1 MTYFVFSCFFNLTLH
16 CRFDKNDV
24 MKKIYLCIIL
34 SLFWSNI
41 SFAEWNKIHSDQ
53 NTEHYIDMTKLKKEG
68 TNIHFW
74 HLVNY
79 LIQNEDIF
87 WKSSLTYTEV
97 NCNNLSGKDHVFNF
111 YSEKLFRLD
120 GMVWTGDT
128 NINVWLVKNGW
139 SFYLL
144 EEKKPT
150 EHNDF
155 LEAEN
160 EAKQNEVGLWESELQ

>member
-1 MTYFVFSCFFNLTLH
+1 MTYFLSSCFFNLTLH

-34 SLFWSNI
+34 SLFWSTI
-41 SFAEWNKIHSDQ
+41 GFGEWNKIYSDQ
-53 NTEHYIDMTKLKKEG
+53 NSEHYIDMTKLKKEG

-111 YSEKLFRLD
+111 YSEFMGEGEFL
-120 GMVWTGDT
+120 GDHNPP
-128 NINVWLVKNGW
+128 NIWVTAEPNTIR
-139 SFYLL
+139 YLTY
-144 EEKKPT
+144 KKVC
-150 EHNDF
+150 
-155 LEAEN
+155 
-160 EAKQNEVGLWESELQ
+160 K